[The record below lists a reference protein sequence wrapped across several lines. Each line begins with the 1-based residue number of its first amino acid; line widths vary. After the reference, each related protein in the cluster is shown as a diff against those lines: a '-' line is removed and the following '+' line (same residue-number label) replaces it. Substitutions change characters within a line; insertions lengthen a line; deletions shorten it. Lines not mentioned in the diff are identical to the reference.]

1 MKTHRRNASIIR
13 LLRLE
18 WIRGW
23 YFIFVFT
30 GWWIKRKEKIPAET
44 MNRKHKKKLKMR
56 MRDIPF

>member
-1 MKTHRRNASIIR
+1 MNTHRRNASIQR

-23 YFIFVFT
+23 YFIFIFV
-30 GWWIKRKEKIPAET
+30 GWWEKRKDKFPAKKT
-44 MNRKHKKKLKMR
+44 NRKDKKKLKMR